1 MGRAARMAASH
12 LHLPPPNLRKAR
24 GEGTQTPNGLSTYSP
39 NLETVQK
46 KKSTNKRGRSKI
58 FSGMNESTF
67 RQLAKRKDIKD

>member
-24 GEGTQTPNGLSTYSP
+24 GEGTQTPNGLFTYSP

-46 KKSTNKRGRSKI
+46 KNPLIR
-58 FSGMNESTF
+58 EDV
-67 RQLAKRKDIKD
+67 AKYFLG